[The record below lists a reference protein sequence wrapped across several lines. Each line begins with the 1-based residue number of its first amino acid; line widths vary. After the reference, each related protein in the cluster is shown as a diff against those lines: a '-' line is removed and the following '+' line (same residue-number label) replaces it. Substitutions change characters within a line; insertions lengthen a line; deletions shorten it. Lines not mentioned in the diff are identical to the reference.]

1 MIVLYNFFL
10 FIQLLYSLN
19 VYDLDNNKIDLRELS
34 DSSLILFYQS
44 PTCHQC
50 WVELSAAITE
60 LEVKQK
66 IYIIIKSK
74 DNFFLKVDFK
84 NTVSE
89 YLKFDNCF
97 YDTFKKRDKS
107 DSVSNSVFQD
117 YKVLNTPSILII
129 KGSKEIFIPYGKL
142 FYKGF
147 TSKTIKKELIN
158 ILKD

>member
-1 MIVLYNFFL
+1 MTAIYNL
-10 FIQLLYSLN
+10 LLVIQLFFSLN

-34 DSSLILFYQS
+34 DSSLILFFQS

-60 LEVKQK
+60 LRVKQR
-66 IYIIIKSK
+66 IYIVVKSK

-89 YLKFDNCF
+89 YIKFDDCF
-97 YDTFKKRDKS
+97 YDTNKKQDIS
-107 DSVSNSVFQD
+107 DSNSKSIFQK
-117 YKVLNTPSILII
+117 YKVLNTPSILMI
-129 KGSKEIFIPYGKL
+129 KGSKEVFIPYGKL

-147 TSKTIKKELIN
+147 TSKTIKKELMN
-158 ILKD
+158 YLKD